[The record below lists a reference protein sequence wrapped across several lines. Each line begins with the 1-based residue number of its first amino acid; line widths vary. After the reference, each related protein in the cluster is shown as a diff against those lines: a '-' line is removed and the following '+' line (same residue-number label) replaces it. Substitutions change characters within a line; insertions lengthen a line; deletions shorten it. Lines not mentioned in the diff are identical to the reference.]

1 MKKLVLVLAAGLLPE
16 LVQAQ
21 DQRDEDIFGEGAK
34 PTQAPA
40 EEKKDAGATPS
51 HALDRQAKALMDT
64 MQIGGRLEVRAT
76 SSQAENQRFQEGS
89 FTPSKTADIYFDTRP
104 GEDIR
109 VFLRTRLSEL
119 ETLTPDPVTGELK
132 RGTDLQQDIDE
143 LWFKWD
149 LARSVFITYGKQHL
163 KWGSGQIW
171 NPTDFTAREVRDPFD
186 LFDRRLGQNLLKIHI
201 PNEKMGFNYYA
212 VVQFDDAERNEDL
225 GLALRGEFAFL
236 GTGELALTAQARSN
250 APQRLGVDVSSALG
264 PIDVNVEAAFTKRQ
278 KRTFFRD
285 GILEDEVIVL
295 PTPYQDE
302 DKTFKQVAS
311 GVRYA
316 VKYSDDD
323 SVYFGAEYFYNEL
336 GYEERFPELYSL
348 FLRQSQNLYAGR
360 RYVSGYVRL
369 PNPGDWNKTSFYL
382 TGLGNLSDKTSIARL
397 TGTWLVANYATF
409 EAWAQRCF
417 GEYGE
422 LCLKIP
428 ENLKE
433 YGTTAGL
440 PPELQ
445 SALALMPTEKT
456 FFTAGVGLSINF

>member
-1 MKKLVLVLAAGLLPE
+1 MKKLVLVLAAGFLPE
-16 LVQAQ
+16 LVHAQ

-34 PTQAPA
+34 PSQPQSEEGKEATSPA
-40 EEKKDAGATPS
+40 SSLE
-51 HALDRQAKALMDT
+51 RQAKALMDT
-64 MQIGGRLEVRAT
+64 MQIGGRLELRSS
-76 SSQAENQRFQEGS
+76 SSQAENQLFQEGS
-89 FTPSKTADIYFDTRP
+89 FASSKTADIYFDTRP
-104 GEDIR
+104 SEEIR
-109 VFLRTRLSEL
+109 VFLRTRLSEQ
-119 ETLTPDPVTGELK
+119 ETLIPNTSTGENTRVTTL
-132 RGTDLQQDIDE
+132 RQDIDE

-171 NPTDFTAREVRDPFD
+171 NPTDFTARETKDPFD
-186 LFDRRLGQNLLKIHI
+186 LFDRRLGQNLLKIHV

-285 GILEDEVIVL
+285 GVLEDELIVL

-316 VKYSDDD
+316 VKYSADD

-336 GYEERFPELYSL
+336 GYEERFPELYS
-348 FLRQSQNLYAGR
+348 FVLRESPYLYSGR

-369 PNPGDWNKTSFYL
+369 PNPGDWNKTSFFL
-382 TGLGNLSDKTSIARL
+382 TGLGNLSDKTSIGRL

-422 LCLKIP
+422 LCFKIP

-433 YGTTAGL
+433 YGATAGL
-440 PPELQ
+440 PQDLQ
-445 SALALMPTEKT
+445 DVLALLPTEKT

>member
-1 MKKLVLVLAAGLLPE
+1 MKNLVLLLAAALASALA
-16 LVQAQ
+16 QAQ

-34 PTQAPA
+34 PTEPKA
-40 EEKKDAGATPS
+40 EEKKGEASPASTT
-51 HALDRQAKALMDT
+51 LEQQAKALMDT
-64 MQIGGRLEVRAT
+64 MQIGGRLELLSA

-89 FTPSKTADIYFDTRP
+89 FVPTKTADIYFDTRP
-104 GEDIR
+104 SEELR
-109 VFLRTRLSEL
+109 VFLRTRLSEQ
-119 ETLTPDPVTGELK
+119 ETLIPNTTTGETTRLTTV
-132 RGTDLQQDIDE
+132 RQDIDE

-149 LARSVFITYGKQHL
+149 LARSVFVTYGKQHL

-171 NPTDFTAREVRDPFD
+171 NPTDFTAREVRDPLA
-186 LFDRRLGQNLLKIHI
+186 LFDRRLGQNLLKIHV

-212 VVQFDDAERNEDL
+212 VVQFDDAERNEDI

-236 GTGELALTAQARSN
+236 GSGELALTAQTRSN

-278 KRTFFRD
+278 KRSFFRD
-285 GILEDEVIVL
+285 GVLEDEVIVL
-295 PTPYQDE
+295 PSPYQDE

-336 GYEERFPELYSL
+336 GYEDRFAELYSL
-348 FLRQSQNLYAGR
+348 FTNQSQNLYAGR

-369 PNPGDWNKTSFYL
+369 PTPGDWNKTSFYL
-382 TGLGNLSDKTSIARL
+382 TGLGNLSDKTSIGRL

-409 EAWAQRCF
+409 EAYVQRCF

-433 YGTTAGL
+433 FGNTAGL
-440 PPELQ
+440 DPGLQ
-445 SALALMPTEKT
+445 QALALMPTEKT
-456 FFTAGVGLSINF
+456 FLTAGVGLSINF

>member
-1 MKKLVLVLAAGLLPE
+1 MKKLVLFLAAFSAAGLAH
-16 LVQAQ
+16 AQ

-34 PTQAPA
+34 PAEPKAAEKNADAPS
-40 EEKKDAGATPS
+40 PS
-51 HALDRQAKALMDT
+51 NTLERQAKALMDT
-64 MQIGGRLEVRAT
+64 MQIGGRLEVLANT
-76 SSQAENQRFQEGS
+76 SQAENQRFQEGS
-89 FTPSKTADIYFDTRP
+89 FTPTKTADIYFDTRP
-104 GEDIR
+104 GDELR
-109 VFLRTRLSEL
+109 VFLRTRLSEQ
-119 ETLTPDPVTGELK
+119 ETRITNTTTGDVTRLTTI
-132 RGTDLQQDIDE
+132 RQDLDE

-171 NPTDFTAREVRDPFD
+171 NPTDFTAREVRDPFA

-212 VVQFDDAERNEDL
+212 VVQFDDAERNEDI

-236 GTGELALTAQARSN
+236 GMGELALTAQARSD

-278 KRTFFRD
+278 KRTFYRG

-302 DKTFKQVAS
+302 DKTFKQIAS

-323 SVYFGAEYFYNEL
+323 SIYFGAEYFYNEL
-336 GYEERFPELYSL
+336 GYDDRFAELYSL
-348 FLRQSQNLYAGR
+348 FTNQSQNLYAGR
-360 RYVSGYVRL
+360 RYASGYIRL
-369 PNPGDWNKTSFYL
+369 PTPGDWNKTSFYL
-382 TGLGNLSDKTSIARL
+382 TGLGNLTDKTSIGRL

-409 EAWAQRCF
+409 EAYVQRCF

-422 LCLKIP
+422 LCLKLP

-433 YGTTAGL
+433 FGSTAGL
-440 PPELQ
+440 DPSLQ
-445 SALALMPTEKT
+445 QALALLPTEKT
-456 FFTAGVGLSINF
+456 FLTAGVGLSINF

>member
-16 LVQAQ
+16 LVHAQ

-34 PTQAPA
+34 PTQAPTD
-40 EEKKDAGATPS
+40 EKKDAGTPPPS
-51 HALDRQAKALMDT
+51 TLDRQAKALMDT
-64 MQIGGRLEVRAT
+64 MQIGGRLEVRST
-76 SSQAENQRFQEGS
+76 SSQAERQTFQEGS

-104 GEDIR
+104 SEEIR
-109 VFLRTRLSEL
+109 VFLRTRLSEQ
-119 ETLTPDPVTGELK
+119 ETVIPNTSTGETTRVTTL
-132 RGTDLQQDIDE
+132 RQDIDE

-149 LARSVFITYGKQHL
+149 LARSVFVTYGKQHL

-171 NPTDFTAREVRDPFD
+171 NPTDFTAREVKDPFD

-212 VVQFDDAERNEDL
+212 VVQFDDAERNDDL

-236 GTGELALTAQARSN
+236 GTGELALTAQARRN

-264 PIDVNVEAAFTKRQ
+264 PIDVNVEAALTKRQ

-285 GILEDEVIVL
+285 GVLEDEQIVL

-311 GVRYA
+311 GIRYA

-323 SVYFGAEYFYNEL
+323 SIYFGAEYFYNEL
-336 GYEERFPELYSL
+336 GYEERFPELYSF
-348 FLRQSQNLYAGR
+348 FLRESPYLYSGR

-433 YGTTAGL
+433 YGATVDL
-440 PPELQ
+440 PDELQ
-445 SALALMPTEKT
+445 NALALMPTEKT
-456 FFTAGVGLSINF
+456 YFTAGVGLSINF